1 MKLLK
6 IFLYVFLIFLGL
18 YGLLLL
24 IWNISYT
31 SKIGESYPTLSR
43 KTYFIFYQA
52 VDVAEEYDYLNFDF
66 YRNDS
71 LIIEQK
77 YFDSTDGEPQISDF
91 KVRNYGGLYYVTYF
105 DSTKV
110 KIICD
115 NNLSIIFPTDYG
127 GVKEDS
133 VSKLPKVKKLLTD
146 KRLTLGRW

>member
-1 MKLLK
+1 MKKLK
-6 IFLYVFLIFLGL
+6 ILFLICFT
-18 YGLLLL
+18 LLL
-24 IWNISYT
+24 IYVGIGWFLKMSFVRKVGRINIDN
-31 SKIGESYPTLSR
+31 R
-43 KTYFIFYQA
+43 KTYLEFTHIDEFR
-52 VDVAEEYDYLNFDF
+52 DFDDLNFDF

-91 KVRNYGGLYYVTYF
+91 KVRNYAGLYYVTYF

-115 NNLSIIFPTDYG
+115 NKMSIIFPTDYG